1 MTHFKPTDW
10 WQFLI
15 KAREQG
21 IIGHYDSDKFEVL
34 SSVKGAITLIRRT
47 KHIDT
52 TVTIYQS
59 SSKQYRMIMYS
70 NIRPLSGYKR
80 GYRTFRSQKDILAV
94 LSQELRRIQKNFN

>member
-1 MTHFKPTDW
+1 MNYFNPTDW
-10 WQFLI
+10 WQFLRL
-15 KAREQG
+15 ARGQG

-59 SSKQYRMIMYS
+59 SAKQYRMIFYS
-70 NIRPLSGYKR
+70 KMQPYNAYNRF
-80 GYRTFRSQKDILAV
+80 YRSFRSQKDILAV